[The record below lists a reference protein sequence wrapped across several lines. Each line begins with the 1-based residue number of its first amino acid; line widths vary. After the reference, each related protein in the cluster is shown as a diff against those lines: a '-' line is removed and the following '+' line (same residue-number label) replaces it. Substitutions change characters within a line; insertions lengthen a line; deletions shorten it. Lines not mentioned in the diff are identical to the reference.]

1 MQRSER
7 RQENWKSHD
16 ANKRKNWLLVVDN
29 VTRLSHVHT
38 YQPGPGNQ
46 QWVRGQLLI
55 TTQDTTSIP
64 LTSSSIQLISVSEGM
79 LPNHASSLLR
89 LFPGVTD
96 DETEKEVAQSLDY
109 QQLALASTAIHVRKV
124 RKGKMASNFGLT
136 DYLKKLGKGQ
146 RGKTENSC
154 RDKPKLPQ
162 NNDQS
167 NDTRRGRGT
176 LLIRKPNADHPKGTH
191 P

>member
-1 MQRSER
+1 M
-7 RQENWKSHD
+7 
-16 ANKRKNWLLVVDN
+16 
-29 VTRLSHVHT
+29 
-38 YQPGPGNQ
+38 
-46 QWVRGQLLI
+46 LI

-109 QQLALASTAIHVRKV
+109 QQLALASTAIHVREV

-146 RGKTENSC
+146 
-154 RDKPKLPQ
+154 
-162 NNDQS
+162 
-167 NDTRRGRGT
+167 
-176 LLIRKPNADHPKGTH
+176 
-191 P
+191 

>member
-64 LTSSSIQLISVSEGM
+64 LKSSSIQLISVSEGM
-79 LPNHASSLLR
+79 LPNHASSLSR
-89 LFPGVTD
+89 LLPGVTD
-96 DETEKEVAQSLDY
+96 DETEKEVARSLDY
-109 QQLALASTAIHVRKV
+109 QPLALASTAIHVRKV
-124 RKGKMASNFGLT
+124 RKGKTAANFGLT
-136 DYLKKLGKGQ
+136 DYLKKLGNGQ

-154 RDKPKLPQ
+154 QDKPKLPQ

-176 LLIRKPNADHPKGTH
+176 LPIRKPNADHPKGTH